1 MNMEEHNKHIESA
14 YFAFLNTKAFPCIG
28 AKTALAKQQA
38 VCMVASHMACPKDD
52 WAILQ
57 FLYRFIDDYRKS
69 DQIFHSAAIIF
80 EQPVSLTEKV
90 FDELLWQRLQVLS
103 NMDAEKYPYDN
114 RVDPDPGSGN
124 FSFSLKEEAFFIIG
138 LHPAS
143 SRASRQFSYPT
154 LVFNPHQQFEK
165 LKQTNKYESM
175 KATVRKR
182 DIAYSGSVNPMLND
196 FGESSEAL
204 QYSGRKYDEQ
214 WQCPLHINH
223 KTE

>member
-1 MNMEEHNKHIESA
+1 MEDHNKHIEST

-52 WAILQ
+52 SAILQ
-57 FLYRFIDDYRKS
+57 FLYRFVDDYRKS

-80 EQPVSLTEKV
+80 EEPVSLTEKV
-90 FDELLWQRLQVLS
+90 FDELLWQRLQRLS
-103 NMDAEKYPYDN
+103 NMDSEKYRYDN
-114 RVDPDPGSGN
+114 RVDPDPESGN

-154 LVFNPHQQFEK
+154 LVFNPHQQFEN
-165 LKQTNKYESM
+165 LKQSNKYESM

-196 FGESSEAL
+196 FGKSSEAL
-204 QYSGRKYDEQ
+204 QYSGRKYDQ
-214 WQCPLHINH
+214 PWQCPLHINH
-223 KTE
+223 KTK